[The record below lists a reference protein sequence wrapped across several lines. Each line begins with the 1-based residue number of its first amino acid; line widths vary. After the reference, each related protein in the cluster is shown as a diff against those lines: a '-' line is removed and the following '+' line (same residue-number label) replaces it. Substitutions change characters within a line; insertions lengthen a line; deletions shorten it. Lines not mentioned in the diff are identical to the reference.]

1 MNTIG
6 TNKSRRILS
15 NKTSARLFLTP
26 AILFFVMFIAYPI
39 IFIIYGSLFKWSTL
53 ANMDFVGLG
62 NYAELLKDSVFGIT
76 LKNSFYWVII
86 TVFIQMVIGFLL
98 AFIIEEGLSSHK
110 GFYRTIFFIP
120 VVTSVVAIAIL
131 FKNMFSPYQGLITNT
146 IYSLGF
152 KGIINWLGDTKTA
165 IFAVIAVNI
174 WEWTGWS
181 MVLYIAGISQIPND
195 VKEASDIDGASGIR
209 KIFSIY
215 LPLLSPTHKSL
226 VMLGIIGSL
235 QTFALVYSMTN
246 GGPNNA
252 SQMPGTYIFKTGF
265 QIQKMGYASALSVV
279 ILIIAL
285 VLTVMQVVTLGSGN
299 FVGKGVKK

>member
-1 MNTIG
+1 MNTIS
-6 TNKSRRILS
+6 TNKGGRVLS
-15 NKTSARLFLTP
+15 NKVSARLFLTP
-26 AILFFVMFIAYPI
+26 AILFFLMFIAYPI
-39 IFIIYGSLFKWSTL
+39 VFILYGSLFEWSTL
-53 ANMDFVGLG
+53 SSMNFVGLK
-62 NYAELLKDSVFGIT
+62 NYMDLMKDSVFGIT
-76 LKNSFYWVII
+76 LKNSFYWIII
-86 TVFIQMVIGFLL
+86 TVFIQMVLGFVL
-98 AFIIEEGLSSHK
+98 AYIIEEGLSTGK

-131 FKNMFSPYQGLITNT
+131 FKNMFSPYQGLITNF
-146 IYSLGF
+146 IYSLGY
-152 KGIINWLGDTKTA
+152 KGALNWLGDTKTA
-165 IFAVIAVNI
+165 IFAVIFVNI

-195 VKEASDIDGASGIR
+195 VKEASDIDGASSIR
-209 KIFSIY
+209 KIFAIY
-215 LPLLSPTHKSL
+215 LPLLAPTHKSL

-265 QIQKMGYASALSVV
+265 QVQKMGYATALSVV
-279 ILIIAL
+279 ILLLAL
-285 VLTVMQVVTLGSGN
+285 VLTVIQVVTLGSGN

>member
-1 MNTIG
+1 MNTISA
-6 TNKSRRILS
+6 NKGGRVLS
-15 NKTSARLFLTP
+15 NKTSARLFITP
-26 AILFFVMFIAYPI
+26 AILFFVMFIAYPV
-39 IFIIYGSLFKWSTL
+39 IFIVYGSLFEWSTL
-53 ANMDFVGLG
+53 ANMNFVGFS

-86 TVFIQMVIGFLL
+86 TVLVQMIIGFFL
-98 AFIIEEGLSSHK
+98 AFIIEECLSSHK
-110 GFYRTIFFIP
+110 GLYRTVFFIP

-131 FKNMFSPYQGLITNT
+131 FKNMFSPYQGLITNAL
-146 IYSLGF
+146 YSLGY

-195 VKEASDIDGASGIR
+195 VKEAADIDGASGIK

-215 LPLLSPTHKSL
+215 LPLLAPTHKSL

-252 SQMPGTYIFKTGF
+252 SQMPGTYIFRTGF
-265 QIQKMGYASALSVV
+265 TIQKMGYASAISVV
-279 ILIIAL
+279 ILLIAL
-285 VLTVMQVVTLGSGN
+285 VLTVAQVVTLGSGN